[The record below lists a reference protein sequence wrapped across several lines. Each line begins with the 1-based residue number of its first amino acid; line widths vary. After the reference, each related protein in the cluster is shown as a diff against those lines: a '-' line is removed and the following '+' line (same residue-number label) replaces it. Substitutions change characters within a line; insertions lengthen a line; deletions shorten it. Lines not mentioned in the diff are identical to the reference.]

1 MNVSKGKNTL
11 INTKRI
17 YLNSEDGQIID
28 DDSKQSLYY
37 GSYRDNNITQLNR
50 VKFNLEEANI
60 SCNDDEFLTIKL
72 IKSNISNDFVIGN
85 QKYIN
90 PTVRYDE
97 LIPRPTET
105 SERIT
110 RISNATEMDAKLAY
124 SLAFPN
130 GLSIQPTQP
139 QWSGNMLRI
148 EQVFVN
154 TPVVGA
160 TVFIDFSGTN
170 PGSSGFYSYSDTG
183 DLANSIYVYVAPLQT
198 NNDAVQIRNII
209 KDAMIAGFTGGITAY
224 NKTPIFVRDVFGKF
238 HICVDQGQNSWVDD
252 YRLEFSNFDGEI
264 TSFNRLTLGTP
275 YTGTNTNSSL
285 YANLIGVAS
294 VFQLPLPMI
303 EQQINNIYIACDIP
317 TNTYASNKNYY
328 TRGPKEQLTDNL
340 VNTSF
345 GYWSLENPTTLT
357 SIIGSMPLYRKPG
370 SKYQYQETALG
381 QSVEVSNYQYSYNY
395 ENVTTIGGDK
405 PIAVKNLTEITISLY
420 DEFLRRPT
428 MLGAYWNVE
437 LEINTFSRLN
447 NNN

>member
-17 YLNSEDGQIID
+17 YLNSEDGEIID
-28 DDSKQSLYY
+28 DDAKQSLYY

-72 IKSNISNDFVIGN
+72 IKSNISNDFVVGN

-90 PTVRYDE
+90 PTVSYDK
-97 LIPRPTET
+97 LIPRPTE
-105 SERIT
+105 SSQRKT

-130 GLSIQPTQP
+130 GLSIQTTQP

-148 EQVFVN
+148 EQELIN
-154 TPVVGA
+154 T
-160 TVFIDFSGTN
+160 TKNIIYIDFSGTN
-170 PGSSGFYSYSDTG
+170 PGTSGNYNFSGTG
-183 DLANSIYVYVAPLQT
+183 DASNTAYLYIAPLQT
-198 NNDAVQIRNII
+198 NNDATQIRNII
-209 KDAMIAGFTGGITAY
+209 KAAMIAGFSGGLTDY
-224 NKTPIFVRDVFGKF
+224 NKTPIFVRDIFGKF
-238 HICVDQGQNSWVDD
+238 YICVDEGANTWAQD
-252 YRLEFSNFDGEI
+252 YKLTFSNYDGYI

-275 YTGTNTNSSL
+275 YTGTTTNSTL
-285 YANLIGVAS
+285 YANLIGS
-294 VFQLPLPMI
+294 NPILQLPNPMI

-328 TRGPKEQLTDNL
+328 TRGPLEHSAEQAI
-340 VNTSF
+340 NTTS
-345 GYWSLENPTTLT
+345 GYWSLENPTTLN

-370 SKYQYQETALG
+370 SKYQYQENALG
-381 QSVEVSNYQYSYNY
+381 QTVDVSNYQYSYNY

-405 PIAVKNLTEITISLY
+405 PIGVKNLTEITISLY